1 MTKFFPAAVRAARR
15 LWRDQSGQF
24 AILMAIGL
32 VVVFGAL
39 ALAVDY
45 AEMSRRR
52 KEMQSTLDAAALAT
66 GREMIKVSDPA
77 KLNIYASDFFQ
88 QNLPTMSK
96 QDFVLTLTLPKKG
109 GEPVRLCAKYR
120 PTMPA
125 VNLLLSRLDEV
136 YEISTCSAVATR
148 NTLEVALVL
157 DNSGSMTSIAT
168 GTGKT
173 RMDLLKG
180 AATQLVDLL
189 GGAADGLT
197 QVDKAVQFAVVPFNQ
212 LVNVGAGHSGDKW
225 MDQNGLSP
233 VQNESFDWSAI
244 RDGGLGA
251 KKRVEF
257 RNGTWVR
264 KGTDWGT
271 DDGKAITRFDLFSK
285 VLKLPWAGCVEG
297 RPYPY
302 NVNDDAPILNKPE
315 TFFVPMFAIAARR
328 LLDWEIIKNYNWTN
342 EYLYRADAY
351 RYPIVQPGTMI
362 DYFQAAYASNSTL
375 TGPNFSCT
383 IAPIRPLTDATTV
396 AGRTA
401 LKTAINAMSA
411 TRGTNVPEGLAWG
424 WRMLSHGEPFTEGR
438 PDEELGNDKVVIVLT
453 DGANLYQPGN
463 RSAYGYADQP
473 SPPRTGYPRLFQGHQ
488 ARPQRSDGCQHYGRD
503 EPALRGA
510 VQKRQASAVVGRQ
523 ALQRHR
529 HDGGARSRLPGGRRE
544 GPDQASGRLRLE
556 FSHRSQAQNVLE
568 RHGGN
573 A

>member
-1 MTKFFPAAVRAARR
+1 
-15 LWRDQSGQF
+15 
-24 AILMAIGL
+24 
-32 VVVFGAL
+32 
-39 ALAVDY
+39 
-45 AEMSRRR
+45 
-52 KEMQSTLDAAALAT
+52 
-66 GREMIKVSDPA
+66 
-77 KLNIYASDFFQ
+77 
-88 QNLPTMSK
+88 
-96 QDFVLTLTLPKKG
+96 
-109 GEPVRLCAKYR
+109 VRLCAKYR

-125 VNLLLSRLDEV
+125 VNLLLSRLDKV

-271 DDGKAITRFDLFSK
+271 DDAKAITRFDLFSK

-302 NVNDDAPILNKPE
+302 NVNDDPPILNKPE

-375 TGPNFSCT
+375 TGPNLSCT

-473 SPPRTGYPRLFQGHQ
+473 SPPRTGYPRPFLGTKLDPNDLTDANTTAAMNQHF
-488 ARPQRSDGCQHYGRD
+488 AELCKNAKLPRSSADKRSNVIVMTVALDLDSRVAVEKDQIKLLEDCASSSRIDPRRKMFWNATGATLSATFKDIAD
-503 EPALRGA
+503 ELSNLRV
-510 VQKRQASAVVGRQ
+510 VQ
-523 ALQRHR
+523 
-529 HDGGARSRLPGGRRE
+529 
-544 GPDQASGRLRLE
+544 
-556 FSHRSQAQNVLE
+556 
-568 RHGGN
+568 
-573 A
+573 